1 MILVTVGTH
10 YQSFSRL
17 VQKMDEI
24 AAGFSEEVI
33 IQRGHT
39 KYQPKYATAYDFVD
53 AATYARLLQEARV
66 FVTHDGAGAMMAGI
80 NANKPT
86 IVIPRLQHFGEM
98 LYTNKA
104 ELAKKLESMG
114 LLRLIYDVDEIPPAL
129 KTIEQ
134 ETAGRSKWVSRKS
147 ELIERLKT
155 CLARFAGGV
164 EVAR

>member
-1 MILVTVGTH
+1 LILVTVGTH
-10 YQSFSRL
+10 YQSFTRL

-24 AAGFSEEVI
+24 AAGLSEEVI

-39 KYQPKYATAYDFVD
+39 KYQPKYATSYDFVD
-53 AATYARLLQEARV
+53 AATYDRLLQEARV

-86 IVIPRLQHFGEM
+86 IVIPRLQQYGEM
-98 LYTNKA
+98 LYANKA

-114 LLRLIYDVDEIPPAL
+114 LLRVVFDVGQIPSVL

-134 ETAGRSKWVSRKS
+134 ETAGRGKWVSRKLL
-147 ELIERLKT
+147 LIERLKT
-155 CLARFAGGV
+155 CLAQFASEA